1 MAHLSVGGLHMRN
14 IRVSLREPLQAL
26 PTSPA
31 SGHMGPALLLGL
43 FPRTVGVF
51 HGAVPLLLWDGMR
64 ILVPI
69 NIVCLYA
76 AALYLRVRVSCMNT
90 LQKSEEGRLST
101 ALEKRRCQ
109 KICLRVTN
117 GPSAETCGTPFIPQ
131 IYAVYTSLSF
141 ALNLLS
147 MESAPLPT
155 TSYV

>member
-14 IRVSLREPLQAL
+14 IRISLREPLQTL
-26 PTSPA
+26 PTRPA
-31 SGHMGPALLLGL
+31 SGLHMGSAFLLGL
-43 FPRTVGVF
+43 FPRTVSVF

-109 KICLRVTN
+109 KN
-117 GPSAETCGTPFIPQ
+117 
-131 IYAVYTSLSF
+131 
-141 ALNLLS
+141 
-147 MESAPLPT
+147 
-155 TSYV
+155 